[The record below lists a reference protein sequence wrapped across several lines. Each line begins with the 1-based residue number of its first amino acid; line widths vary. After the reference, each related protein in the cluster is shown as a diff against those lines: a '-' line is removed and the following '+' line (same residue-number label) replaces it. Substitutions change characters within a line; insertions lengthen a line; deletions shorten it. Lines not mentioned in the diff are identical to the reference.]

1 MVTNSKIPTMNLVKN
16 EGDPLITQQILSIY
30 YVSGSLFG
38 AWNINVSEV
47 DRACAAVDLYK

>member
-1 MVTNSKIPTMNLVKN
+1 MVTNSKIPTMNLVN
-16 EGDPLITQQILSIY
+16 NVGDPLITQQILSIC